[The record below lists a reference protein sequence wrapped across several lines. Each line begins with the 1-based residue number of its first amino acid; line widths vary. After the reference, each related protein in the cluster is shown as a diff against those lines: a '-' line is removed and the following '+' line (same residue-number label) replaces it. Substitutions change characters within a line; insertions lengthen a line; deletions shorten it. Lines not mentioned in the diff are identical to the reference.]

1 MDAVRVARVSVTGS
15 SVLGNIGLRSLA
27 AYMQAVQ
34 PLCHSLPSTAFPN
47 PEEKPQWYGQ
57 VSFRYSDSTIFTTHF
72 GHFFRAKVQLWSIAH
87 DIAHELYKQGS
98 NDVTLSGGQTAELYT
113 QLQVWYSNLPDCLR
127 PDRIVA
133 PYQIQLQ

>member
-1 MDAVRVARVSVTGS
+1 
-15 SVLGNIGLRSLA
+15 
-27 AYMQAVQ
+27 MQAVQ

-57 VSFRYSDSTIFTTHF
+57 VSFRYSDSTIFNTHF